1 MTIDFLCETSPNQGG
16 NRSGTHGS
24 AIAANARRFRVIRR
38 KISPTD
44 GRALEILGHAIEYL
58 TDEYALSAAQAGT
71 LDTGDPRVEAVQTL
85 MTLNRQVYY
94 ACPEIEPLLRR
105 IARWAFR
112 APATPAA
119 DAQSKQPLI

>member
-1 MTIDFLCETSPNQGG
+1 MTIDFLCETSPNHGG
-16 NRSGTHGS
+16 NQSGTHGG
-24 AIAANARRFRVIRR
+24 AIAANARQFRVIRR

-44 GRALEILGHAIEYL
+44 GRALELLGHAIEYL

-71 LDTGDPRVEAVQTL
+71 LETVDPRVEAVQTL

-94 ACPEIEPLLRR
+94 ACPEIQPLLRR
-105 IARWAFR
+105 IGRWVFR
-112 APATPAA
+112 APAT

>member
-1 MTIDFLCETSPNQGG
+1 MTMDFLCETLPNHGENQ
-16 NRSGTHGS
+16 NGTHG
-24 AIAANARRFRVIRR
+24 AIAANARQFRVIRR

-94 ACPEIEPLLRR
+94 ACPEVEPLLRR
-105 IARWAFR
+105 IARWVFR
-112 APATPAA
+112 APATPAT